1 MLAALLLIAAS
12 GPPAGSID
20 AFLAQARA
28 EASLDRVSQART
40 MGRNADISRR
50 ITEQVLAGD
59 KTMTVARL
67 AEFAERGWKVPEAG
81 DVVLVVDFDGK
92 PAFLYRVIAAETVPF
107 SAIGAMHVAGEG
119 PGLRDV
125 ESWRAAHRKAWQAAL
140 DGLTPAEADALPV
153 VWQQIAPIYPARR

>member
-1 MLAALLLIAAS
+1 MLAALLLLA
-12 GPPAGSID
+12 AGSAPIGTVD
-20 AFLAQARA
+20 AFLAKARA
-28 EASLDRVSQART
+28 EASLDRVSTVRT

-50 ITEQVLAGD
+50 ITEQVLAGE

-67 AEFAERGWKVPEAG
+67 AEFAERGWKVPKAG
-81 DVVLVVDFDGK
+81 DVVLVVDFDGQ

-107 SAIGAMHVAGEG
+107 AAISAMHVVGES

-153 VWQQIAPIYPARR
+153 VWQQIAPIYPVAR